1 MAKRAPHARQDE
13 PADRP
18 GHRSAAAHPWLLYA
32 VVFVCG
38 AVLMALE
45 IVGSRMLAP
54 YFGNSIFV
62 WGSLIS
68 VVLAALSLG
77 YWLGG
82 IAADRWPRLSVLA
95 TLIAVPG
102 RHHRAPAVRL
112 SRTESRHRGRQHGR
126 AARAAGL
133 QPHPVPGPQRVPGH
147 GLALRRAAAGAGG
160 GLGGFDG
167 GRPVRGVHGGK
178 HRGDADHGILSHR
191 GPRGGE
197 HRPRS
202 GPDSCSWWRRG
213 SCWAAGA

>member
-1 MAKRAPHARQDE
+1 MAKRAPHPRQDE
-13 PADRP
+13 PAHRP
-18 GHRSAAAHPWLLYA
+18 THRPAIAYPWLLYA

-38 AVLMALE
+38 ADLMALE

-102 RHHRAPAVRL
+102 IIIALPFVYPVLNRA
-112 SRTESRHRGRQHGR
+112 SRNNMGARWGRTH
-126 AARAAGL
+126 L
-133 QPHPVPGPQRVPGH
+133 ILFLVPSVPGSRPLPRLQARRWPRWVRRRR
-147 GLALRRAAAGAGG
+147 GLYAVSTAGSIVGTLMTA
-160 GLGGFDG
+160 FA
-167 GRPVRGVHGGK
+167 
-178 HRGDADHGILSHR
+178 HR
-191 GPRGGE
+191 
-197 HRPRS
+197 RPR
-202 GPDSCSWWRRG
+202 WRT
-213 SCWAAGA
+213 SSTVWA